1 MQSRK
6 RWAEIPYR
14 VWHAA
19 LSVGAMKTS
28 AAVAARVRRIEGQAR
43 GIGRMMNEGR
53 DCAEIVT
60 QIAALRAAVDRLGY
74 ELITTNLG
82 ECLREV
88 PVPKE
93 ISRELEVSLRAMSGM
108 RT

>member
-1 MQSRK
+1 
-6 RWAEIPYR
+6 
-14 VWHAA
+14 
-19 LSVGAMKTS
+19 MKAS
-28 AAVAARVRRIEGQAR
+28 SELIGRVRRIEGQAR
-43 GIGRMMNEGR
+43 GIGRMMDEGR

-74 ELITTNLG
+74 QLITTNLA

-88 PVPKE
+88 PVPSQ
-93 ISRELEVSLRAMSGM
+93 ISRELEVSLKAMSGM